1 MLCLLAH
8 RFGTVVLGGGGGVVA
23 FWDDA
28 LDAAVVPVDSHMCVT
43 SKILANPPDA
53 GLLFS
58 VHLQL
63 N

>member
-8 RFGTVVLGGGGGVVA
+8 RFGTVVLSAAAVA
-23 FWDDA
+23 ALWDDA
-28 LDAAVVPVDSHMCVT
+28 SDAAVVPVDSHMCVT
-43 SKILANPPDA
+43 SKILGNPPDA
-53 GLLFS
+53 ALLFS